1 MTSFALR
8 TLIRL
13 NYRYCILLYY
23 LLLFLVPVTC
33 VKFQDPIE
41 APDHQAHAKPGGPYL
56 SVDWND
62 EGMNAVT
69 LDATQSHTH
78 YFDHG
83 PPPMSG
89 SIVKYQ
95 WFSINSGAKIL
106 ETASPYL
113 SANFFLGVTI
123 LKLIVT
129 DNTGDEASGYT
140 FVEVRQPHPGE
151 NLKPY
156 IASIHPQSGA
166 THGGTI
172 VTVRGIGFYNNP
184 QVYFANE
191 LIQPHIVSDTELNF
205 RVPSVKESQT
215 VNVYVTTGFGTSA
228 QDIQFTYVA
237 SQESPIKF
245 RATYVKKMDGSEYD
259 LAQLTTFKLGPDA
272 RYFAGSLNGFVH
284 VLDIDDAQIVR
295 SSCKSDNA
303 GEGRSILGLAFNPRE
318 QQHLRVYIST
328 STLFWRSKGNHLSW
342 DNGKIEIWSPKES
355 KCLAHEQNLVTGLPV
370 SANDHAVNGLVFT
383 NDGALLVA
391 IGGSTNAGVHTH
403 GDKIG
408 GIAESP
414 LSGAIL
420 SFDLNIVGFDGHIK
434 YSEREDPGSARIT
447 SGNVQVFASGVR
459 NVYGLTT
466 HSNGGIYGLDNGP
479 NNGFGPIATG
489 CNTAGRQEEFQDK
502 LLYIT
507 EGSYYGHPNWNRARD
522 DPRQCTFVRGD
533 AEAFEG
539 YSKPMAILESSTNG
553 IVEYTANSFN
563 SRLRG
568 QFVLSKLSWGERG
581 SLKLA
586 RLDGMG
592 TLAELPYEL
601 HNDSGLAVE
610 VGLRGE
616 LFMPK
621 VKQSRILTMVPIEPE
636 EDEMRILTVTPRRG
650 VASGGNFVMI
660 NGVGL
665 DESVR
670 IYFGGIEC
678 TNYEDYASDG
688 RSVRCRVPTFQGG
701 SKNVSVVGMKGLL
714 QTTPSG
720 QGEYEYIDDPVEV
733 FLL

>member
-1 MTSFALR
+1 M
-8 TLIRL
+8 RL

-56 SVDWND
+56 SVDWNGD
-62 EGMNAVT
+62 GMNAVT

-83 PPPMSG
+83 PPPTSG

-106 ETASPYL
+106 ETASPHL

-129 DNTGDEASGYT
+129 DSTGDEASAYT
-140 FVEVRQPHPGE
+140 YVQVREPHPGE

-156 IASIHPQSGA
+156 VASIHPQSGG
-166 THGGTI
+166 THGGTV
-172 VTVRGIGFYNNP
+172 VTIRGVGFYNNP
-184 QVYFANE
+184 HVYFANE
-191 LIQPHIVSDTELNF
+191 LIRPHVISDAELNF
-205 RVPSVKESQT
+205 RVPSVKEPQS
-215 VNVYVTTGFGTSA
+215 VNVYITTGFGTSA

-245 RATYVKKMDGSEYD
+245 RATYVKAPDGSDYNI
-259 LAQLTTFKLGPDA
+259 AQLTTFKLGPDT
-272 RYFAGSLNGFVH
+272 RYYAGSLNGFVH
-284 VLDIDDAQIVR
+284 VLDIDDSQIVR
-295 SSCKSDNA
+295 SSCASDNA
-303 GEGRSILGLAFNPRE
+303 GEGRSILGLAFHPRE
-318 QQHLRVYIST
+318 HESLRLYIST
-328 STLFWRSKGNHLSW
+328 STLFWRSKGKNLEW
-342 DNGKIEIWSPKES
+342 DNGRIEIWSTKES
-355 KCLAHEQNLVTGLPV
+355 ECLSFERNLVTGLPV
-370 SANDHAVNGLVFT
+370 SANDHAVNNLVFT

-408 GIAESP
+408 GIPESP

-420 SFDLNIVGFDGHIK
+420 RFDLSIVDFDGNIK
-434 YSEREDPGSARIT
+434 YSEREDPGTARVV
-447 SGNVQVFASGVR
+447 SGTVEVFATGLR
-459 NVYGLTT
+459 NVYGLAR

-479 NNGFGPIATG
+479 NTGFGPIATG
-489 CNTAGRQEEFQDK
+489 CNTAGRQEGFKDK
-502 LLYIT
+502 LLHIT

-522 DPRQCTFVRGD
+522 DPRQCKFVRGD
-533 AEAFEG
+533 EDDVEG
-539 YSKPMAILESSTNG
+539 YSKPVATVESSTNG

-568 QFVLSKLSWGERG
+568 QLVLSKLSWGQGG

-586 RLDGMG
+586 RLDGLSA
-592 TLAELPYEL
+592 LAEQPYEL
-601 HNDSGLAVE
+601 HNDSGLSVE

-621 VKQSRILTMVPIEPE
+621 VKQSRILAMVPIEPE
-636 EDEMRILTVTPRRG
+636 EDGVRIITITPRRG
-650 VASGGNFVMI
+650 VTSGGNFVTI

-678 TNYEDYASDG
+678 TDYRDYASDG
-688 RSVRCRVPTFQGG
+688 RSVGCRVPNFQGG
-701 SKNVSVVGMKGLL
+701 SKTVSVVGMKGLL
-714 QTTPSG
+714 RTRPSG
-720 QGEYEYIDDPVEV
+720 HGEYEYMDDPVEV
-733 FLL
+733 YLL